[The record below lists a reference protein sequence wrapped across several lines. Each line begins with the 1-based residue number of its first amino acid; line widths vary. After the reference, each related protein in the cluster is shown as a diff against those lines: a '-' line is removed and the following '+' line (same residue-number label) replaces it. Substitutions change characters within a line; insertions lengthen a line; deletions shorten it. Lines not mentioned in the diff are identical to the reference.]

1 MVSYTKNDGL
11 YTFKKEFGRNTML
24 DFYVGRRIWDEGAYQ
39 KAVRAREK
47 ELGRKIE
54 TEFFPEYRVGRLS
67 GNECRG

>member
-1 MVSYTKNDGL
+1 
-11 YTFKKEFGRNTML
+11 ML